1 MSRPPSQISSKA
13 INEACDRD
21 GVSRGDIAA
30 ATLGLAG
37 VRRADLKRSVRES
50 FIKRIGIRN
59 VEVVTDAEIALFA
72 TTLGK
77 PGLVVI
83 AGTGSVCLGKNEKGE
98 MAISGGWGPLAGD
111 EGGGVGI
118 AQQALHT
125 IAKASDGRGVPTMLS
140 QRASEYFRAS
150 GPENLIVAIYSPQVD
165 NSRIAGFA
173 RLVVE
178 TAQEGDEIAIE
189 ILKDA
194 GYELGLAACAVIEKL
209 NSPIT
214 KSRSAVSAASSTPAN
229 CSPNPMLEKVRK
241 CAPKALPHRTRDA
254 PRPRRRPYGF
264 QSSLQRTSTL
274 VAFRIWD
281 LVFWIGPTERIAD
294 PGLQDSN
301 QPGVA
306 NPKSKSQIPNPKSC
320 AVCIL
325 LQLIPD
331 SICVSIRNVSR
342 RVSARR

>member
-1 MSRPPSQISSKA
+1 MMASPLKTKRKSVSHQLYLGVDGGGTKTHIALMNEAGTVMCEGFAGPSNPLRVGVETAVTNIAKA
-13 INEACDRD
+13 VHEACDRD
-21 GVSRGDIAA
+21 GVSRGDIVG

-37 VRRADLKRSVRES
+37 VRRADLKHSVRES
-50 FIKRIGIRN
+50 FVKRLGIRK

-83 AGTGSVCLGKNEKGE
+83 AGTGSVCLGKNDAGE

-125 IAKASDGRGVPTMLS
+125 IAKASDGRGSATMLS

-178 TAQEGDEIAIE
+178 TAQDGDEIALK
-189 ILKDA
+189 ILSDA
-194 GYELGLAACAVIEKL
+194 GYELGLAACAVIDKL
-209 NSPIT
+209 KLSERRVPIGCVGSIFNAGPLLT
-214 KSRSAVSAASSTPAN
+214 E
-229 CSPNPMLEKVRK
+229 PMLEKVRD
-241 CAPKALPHRTRDA
+241 CAPKAFLTEPTMPPGHAAALMAYQT
-254 PRPRRRPYGF
+254 PQNGNRR
-264 QSSLQRTSTL
+264 
-274 VAFRIWD
+274 
-281 LVFWIGPTERIAD
+281 
-294 PGLQDSN
+294 
-301 QPGVA
+301 
-306 NPKSKSQIPNPKSC
+306 
-320 AVCIL
+320 
-325 LQLIPD
+325 
-331 SICVSIRNVSR
+331 
-342 RVSARR
+342 

>member
-1 MSRPPSQISSKA
+1 MAARSAKSKRRPGSHQLYLGVDGGGTKTSIAIMNEAREVKCEGFAGPSNPLRVGIETAVTNITKA
-13 INEACDRD
+13 INEACDR
-21 GVSRGDIAA
+21 GSVSRGDITA

-37 VRRADLKRSVRES
+37 VRRADLKQSVRES
-50 FIKRIGIRN
+50 FIKRLAVRR

-178 TAQEGDEIAIE
+178 TAQEGDKIAIE
-189 ILKDA
+189 ILNDA
-194 GYELGLAACAVIEKL
+194 GYELGLAACAVIGKL
-209 NSPIT
+209 NLDGRRIPIGCVGSIFNAGEILT
-214 KSRSAVSAASSTPAN
+214 E
-229 CSPNPMLEKVRK
+229 PMLEKVRK
-241 CAPKALPHRTRDA
+241 CAPKAFLTEPEMPPAHA
-254 PRPRRRPYGF
+254 AALMAYQSSHNGNRRP
-264 QSSLQRTSTL
+264 
-274 VAFRIWD
+274 
-281 LVFWIGPTERIAD
+281 
-294 PGLQDSN
+294 
-301 QPGVA
+301 
-306 NPKSKSQIPNPKSC
+306 
-320 AVCIL
+320 
-325 LQLIPD
+325 
-331 SICVSIRNVSR
+331 
-342 RVSARR
+342 